1 MADANISPY
10 DIDGQGFKPDDYFQ
24 KLLKECSL
32 KQIMDKE
39 NEIIKDTQALHSEM
53 QTLVYENYNK
63 FILATDTIR
72 KMKSDFKQMEDEMEL
87 LAANMESITVFS
99 EQISSTLQDTRQKIT
114 KLSGVH
120 SLLKKLQ
127 FLFRLPSQLKTKIE
141 EGNYSQAVR
150 DYTRAQRVLEAYGD
164 TPSFQGIQK
173 DCHDI
178 LEELREKLR
187 AQFNSREA
195 SARELTESVELL
207 LRLGEPSEVLRS
219 KFLSHATLRL
229 HDQLSL
235 LHQRLDL
242 GDQDIIEFVDM
253 GSSGFLSDICLVV
266 ASYNDI
272 FLHKSKGDA
281 ENNSESK
288 NAAAMLQLGAFVREH
303 MESYFLVIQKR
314 VKLEQMDNDGA
325 TVGPRGG
332 ALLVRA
338 LDRFHRRLQA
348 IDTLFALEKDLARSG
363 MEVVLEAGH
372 RQCSSHLEAL
382 KTHFREALTQ
392 VRLGLVAPPS
402 PGIVS
407 EENSQHGTGMLGIS
421 LQDLLTSLISS
432 IVGKTRSALQD
443 LLAFLQADLSF
454 GLKPGFRESFCIK
467 GVREGLVVGFLEH
480 ISSVSASLCAAQP
493 KGGNPLPP
501 PPLLL
506 ILSKLCLE
514 LAGSSV
520 HVLMSEAEEFFAI
533 DGKVTS
539 ENLTSEADVCNKFRS
554 VAQQLLNNY
563 VRSQGLAISQMLRKS
578 VETRDWLH
586 SLEPRTVRAV
596 MKRVVEDVANVEAQ
610 VGALYEEGQRTKRGS
625 DSSRRTYS
633 VGAGRL
639 RPGART
645 TPWSGAPSQLDSS
658 LAPNLQRLF
667 YKRVDAFSPA
677 EFSKVSVLTGVIKI
691 SLETFLECV
700 RLRTFGRYGLQQI
713 QVDARYLELYICRFV
728 EDERLVYFLLDEI
741 LRSAIH
747 RCLDHVLME
756 PSVVDSICERG

>member
-1 MADANISPY
+1 MAGVDANPY
-10 DIDGQGFKPDDYFQ
+10 DIDGPSFKPDDFFQ

-39 NEIIKDTQALHSEM
+39 NEVIKDTQTLHSEM

-72 KMKSDFKQMEDEMEL
+72 K
-87 LAANMESITVFS
+87 
-99 EQISSTLQDTRQKIT
+99 
-114 KLSGVH
+114 
-120 SLLKKLQ
+120 
-127 FLFRLPSQLKTKIE
+127 
-141 EGNYSQAVR
+141 AVR
-150 DYTRAQRVLEAYGD
+150 DYTRAQRVLEAYKD

-235 LHQRLDL
+235 LHERLEL
-242 GDQDIIEFVDM
+242 EDQDIIEFVDM

-266 ASYNDI
+266 ASYNEI
-272 FLHKSKGDA
+272 FLHKGKGETEMNSK
-281 ENNSESK
+281 ENNAPAIS
-288 NAAAMLQLGAFVREH
+288 QLGAFVREH
-303 MESYFLVIQKR
+303 MESYFSVVKKR
-314 VKLEQMDNDGA
+314 VLIEQTDTSRSN
-325 TVGPRGG
+325 VGSRGG

-348 IDTLFALEKDLARSG
+348 IDTLFTLEKDLARSG

-372 RQCSSHLEAL
+372 RQCLSHLEAL
-382 KTHFREALTQ
+382 KSHFRECLTQ
-392 VRLGLVAPPS
+392 VRLGLVASPS
-402 PGIVS
+402 SGIMPG
-407 EENSQHGTGMLGIS
+407 EGSQQGTGNIGSS
-421 LQDLLTSLISS
+421 LQDLLASLISS
-432 IVGKTRSALQD
+432 IVGKTRAALQD
-443 LLAFLQADLSF
+443 LL
-454 GLKPGFRESFCIK
+454 
-467 GVREGLVVGFLEH
+467 GVREGLVVSFLDH
-480 ISSVSASLCAAQP
+480 IASVSSALCASQP
-493 KGGNPLPP
+493 KGGSPP

-520 HVLMSEAEEFFAI
+520 HVLMSEADEFFAV
-533 DGKVTS
+533 DGKLLS
-539 ENLTSEADVCNKFRS
+539 ETLTSETEICNKFRS

-633 VGAGRL
+633 VGVGRL
-639 RPGART
+639 RPGARAT
-645 TPWSGAPSQLDSS
+645 VWSGAPSQLDSS

-728 EDERLVYFLLDEI
+728 EDERLVHFLLDEI

-756 PSVVDSICERG
+756 QSVVDSICERG